1 MFKIN
6 TQLYTCSLI
15 FVLQFLWSVW
25 TYVICGEEMEM
36 EDMIV
41 IFYRVR
47 PKLLGFLLDF
57 LPPRL
62 ILITC
67 SMLQME
73 EGTGI
78 IL

>member
-1 MFKIN
+1 
-6 TQLYTCSLI
+6 
-15 FVLQFLWSVW
+15 
-25 TYVICGEEMEM
+25 MEM
-36 EDMIV
+36 EDMLV
-41 IFYRVR
+41 IFYPVL